1 MSEKV
6 SQIRQTE
13 EDALSIRHLES
24 PTQASLAENPSL
36 DLRLRLYRR
45 LIPFPAA
52 LALLV
57 FFRPNFSG
65 NPSVGT
71 LIMAIGFIF
80 CATGQSLR
88 LWAWGSN
95 PRTGK
100 STVRDRGAYALM
112 RHPLYAGNFLI
123 AAGIAVIYNNPV
135 ASLLLVAPFAF
146 AYPIISRS
154 EEKEMMRKFAFEY
167 QRYRAGCLPRFLPAL
182 RNLGHAVQTTL
193 PFSWGFAWLKEY
205 PSCCAWLAGLAGL
218 ELYKAMLGYGWTGF
232 NWFWVA
238 VMGLCGTVMLTS
250 SYLRQH
256 LRPFLAT
263 AILLILNGQAQD
275 LNCVLDQL
283 NRV

>member
-1 MSEKV
+1 M
-6 SQIRQTE
+6 
-13 EDALSIRHLES
+13 SIRHIES

-36 DLRLRLYRR
+36 ALRLRLYRR

-123 AAGIAVIYNNPV
+123 AVGLAVIYNNPV
-135 ASLLLVAPFAF
+135 ASLLLVAPFVF

-154 EEKEMMRKFAFEY
+154 EEKGMMRKFAFEY

-218 ELYKAMLGYGWTGF
+218 ELYKAMLAYGWTSSWS
-232 NWFWVA
+232 NWFWIA

-275 LNCVLDQL
+275 LNCLFDQL
-283 NRV
+283 NLV